1 MRRTGPQARTAR
13 LRRAPYGA
21 EPSER
26 SERPAIEGK
35 ETTQPIGGVCT
46 VILPRIAAGVSSSET
61 SPVALAW

>member
-1 MRRTGPQARTAR
+1 MRRAGPQGPDGATAP
-13 LRRAPYGA
+13 RAEGA